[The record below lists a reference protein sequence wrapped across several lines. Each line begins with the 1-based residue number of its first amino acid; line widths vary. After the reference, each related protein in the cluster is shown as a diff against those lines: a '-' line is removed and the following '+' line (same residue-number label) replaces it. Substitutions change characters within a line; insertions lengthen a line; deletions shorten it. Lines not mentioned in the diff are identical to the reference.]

1 MRLEETLQ
9 RWRSMT
15 AVAIARCMYNIL
27 YGIPQPRSF
36 TRQPYQV
43 DSIWGH
49 CMEQWP
55 YQHYWSRSMAST
67 ELVRALDR
75 WKPKYFSLRNGMG
88 AEVNDCMNSIGIW
101 HCLTYLTPRS
111 TGPMVESDTWVALT
125 PQGVGQPKC
134 GIYAAVNMRS
144 N

>member
-1 MRLEETLQ
+1 
-9 RWRSMT
+9 
-15 AVAIARCMYNIL
+15 
-27 YGIPQPRSF
+27 
-36 TRQPYQV
+36 
-43 DSIWGH
+43 
-49 CMEQWP
+49 
-55 YQHYWSRSMAST
+55 MAST

-125 PQGVGQPKC
+125 LQGVGQPKC